1 MRYWCSE
8 GCGFVEPNH
17 RCEQWSRLTH
27 ISTEAE
33 AAIRAEVVLAAG
45 RLNEENQRLQGE
57 QHKEYQDPNHTD
69 AEIMEGKLRRALQ
82 MRSSSQDRLR
92 AINQRLQARITEL
105 EASVIRA
112 CKERDGYVE
121 TAKAQS
127 RHIVELEASQQWVPV
142 SERLPEGQCLVHLDK
157 PMFGRKVHSA
167 VYEGRYAEIGGVFSF
182 DTPGITTHWMP
193 LPPPPKE
200 PTE

>member
-33 AAIRAEVVLAAG
+33 TAIRAEVVLAAG
-45 RLNEENQRLQGE
+45 QLNEENQRLQ
-57 QHKEYQDPNHTD
+57 
-69 AEIMEGKLRRALQ
+69 
-82 MRSSSQDRLR
+82 
-92 AINQRLQARITEL
+92 ARI
-105 EASVIRA
+105 A
-112 CKERDGYVE
+112 
-121 TAKAQS
+121 
-127 RHIVELEASQQWVPV
+127 ELEASQQWVPV
-142 SERLPEGQCLVHLDK
+142 GEPPEEYEPVWVYGPGLGQRRAVSTGG
-157 PMFGRKVHSA
+157 GRFEVMGA
-167 VYEGRYAEIGGVFSF
+167 GTYDV
-182 DTPGITTHWMP
+182 THWMP